1 MTKTYMTIILA
12 CLLLGVVPAAAQVL
26 NLSCGTHETG
36 TPSADPLIRFVWEA
50 PAEMPDAD
58 YYGLFD
64 TDETFVFD
72 DLNTSDLSVF
82 SGTTY
87 EADMSELS
95 PDGESRWFHVAPA
108 DEEGEIGSTT
118 TAGPYQIDTAP
129 PSDADVSLP
138 ETTSERIVTLTLA
151 ATGATEMFISS
162 IGHDGADGQ
171 WEEMAETREWSL
183 SGSGGDTG
191 VYVRFRDAAG
201 NTADA
206 SAMTNYLAG
215 DLNCDGVA
223 ALDDLIL
230 VFQVITGSP
239 ATNIP
244 CLSDT
249 NDDGQIGTEELAF
262 LLRHIAD

>member
-1 MTKTYMTIILA
+1 MKKHLTIILA
-12 CLLLGVVPAAAQVL
+12 GLLLWCVPAAAQEVL
-26 NLSCGTHETG
+26 NLSCETHETG
-36 TPSADPLIRFVWEA
+36 VPSADPLIRFVWEA
-50 PAEMPDAD
+50 PAEMPDAG

-82 SGTTY
+82 SGTSFETGLS
-87 EADMSELS
+87 DLS

-108 DEEGEIGSTT
+108 DDMGEIGPTT
-118 TAGPYQIDTAP
+118 TDGPYQIDTAP
-129 PSDADVSLP
+129 PSDADMSLP

-151 ATGATEMFISS
+151 ATGATEMFVSS

-171 WEEMAETREWSL
+171 WEEMTETREWSL
-183 SGSGGDTG
+183 SGSGGETG

-206 SAMTNYLAG
+206 SATTTYIAG
-215 DLNCDGVA
+215 DLNCDGSA

-230 VFQVITGSP
+230 AFQVVTGSP
-239 ATNIP
+239 AAIP

-249 NDDGQIGTEELAF
+249 NDDGQIGAAELVW
-262 LLRHIAD
+262 LLSHIAE

>member
-12 CLLLGVVPAAAQVL
+12 CLLLGVVPAAAQVQ
-26 NLSCGTHETG
+26 NLSCGTHETD

-50 PAEMPDAD
+50 PDGMPDAT

-72 DLNTSDLSVF
+72 DLNTGDMSAF

-108 DEEGEIGSTT
+108 DEMGEIGPTT
-118 TAGPYQIDTAP
+118 TDGPYQIDTAP
-129 PSDADVSLP
+129 PSEAKVTLP
-138 ETTSERIVTLTLA
+138 GTTSERIVTLTLA
-151 ATGATEMFISS
+151 ATGATEIFVSS

-171 WEEMAETREWSL
+171 WEDMAETREWSL

-206 SAMTNYLAG
+206 DTTTTYIAG
-215 DLNCDGVA
+215 DLNCDGAA

-230 VFQVITGSP
+230 AFQVVTGSP
-239 ATNIP
+239 AAIP

-249 NDDGQIGTEELAF
+249 NDDGQIGAAEMVW
-262 LLRHIAD
+262 LLSHIAE